1 MLGNTFINS
10 QFINMD
16 VLQKVIV
23 FKNTED
29 SSYNIEANL
38 SI

>member
-1 MLGNTFINS
+1 MLGNTFINT

-29 SSYNIEANL
+29 SS
-38 SI
+38 